1 MLHSPSEAS
10 AKALPRV
17 SIKSPEL
24 NASLTSLIQD
34 MVNLNGKRSSGI
46 ETSLILCGHTH
57 IPRVVRLRDGRMI
70 VNPGSVGLPG
80 YDGQAPVSYVVEVGT
95 PHACY
100 AILERTRGGWSATI
114 RYVPYDNAD

>member
-34 MVNLNGKRSSGI
+34 MVNLNGKRSNGFDE
-46 ETSLILCGHTH
+46 ETLRCSREAVRQRRGWPPDDLVPRFHDSNHITAVNGGTNSLRFPDEKVTYWQVHELIGF
-57 IPRVVRLRDGRMI
+57 ME
-70 VNPGSVGLPG
+70 SM
-80 YDGQAPVSYVVEVGT
+80 Y
-95 PHACY
+95 
-100 AILERTRGGWSATI
+100 
-114 RYVPYDNAD
+114 